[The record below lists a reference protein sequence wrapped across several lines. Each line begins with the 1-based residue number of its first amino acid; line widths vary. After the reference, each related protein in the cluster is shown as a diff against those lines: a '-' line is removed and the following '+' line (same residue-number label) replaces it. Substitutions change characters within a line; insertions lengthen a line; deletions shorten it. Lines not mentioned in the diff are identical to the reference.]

1 MYHQLMPHLN
11 VVLCSLDYS
20 PNSIRFEHQHPNEWY
35 VCVCVFIAL
44 SFECLPTVCVVCSFK
59 MNWCRAIRR
68 SHTRLLLSLVF
79 TSHTQYDVNKLES
92 KCVLNMRYTV
102 TLFNLLFSFHS
113 ISVNSEKP
121 FEVDYIVCTM
131 DVRER
136 LLNDLVP
143 FC

>member
-1 MYHQLMPHLN
+1 MLSCVHLT
-11 VVLCSLDYS
+11 
-20 PNSIRFEHQHPNEWY
+20 IRQIPFGLSNG
-35 VCVCVFIAL
+35 VCVCVFIAF

-113 ISVNSEKP
+113 ISLNSEKP

-136 LLNDLVP
+136 FWNDLVP
-143 FC
+143 FCWKQQINKYIYVQH